1 MRLRKIRSTVLAF
14 LTVLGVAV
22 LSAPA
27 MVSASSLGSIFGAG
41 TDAGSALGNS
51 LSMDEMSRSPFYSP
65 RYVALGDS
73 AAAGLGL
80 PLVADALDE
89 DTACGRSSA
98 AYPEIIGER
107 VNSMLSRADIELD
120 VENISCS
127 GAATEHLTSSQPLST
142 VLAAE
147 PQLDN
152 AFTEGTPTFLTMT
165 MGANDAHWGQFVGA
179 CLSAANCDT
188 PENTAAAQAYID
200 TMKATLVQALDEIK
214 ARSDFI
220 PPLTVVTGYYNPVSD
235 RCASDNLASGEI
247 AWIGQETAALN
258 KALEEAT
265 RQRTTGWFTHFAPV
279 DFTGHDICSTDPWI
293 QRPGAPNE
301 PAPFHPTA
309 RGQQAIADSILAPIM
324 R

>member
-1 MRLRKIRSTVLAF
+1 MRLRKIRSTMLAF
-14 LTVLGVAV
+14 LTVLGVTV
-22 LSAPA
+22 LSAPGIA
-27 MVSASSLGSIFGAG
+27 SASSIFGAP

-51 LSMDEMSRSPFYSP
+51 LSMDKMSHNPFYSP

-73 AAAGLGL
+73 VAAGLGL
-80 PLVADALDE
+80 PLVAGASDE

-98 AYPEIIGER
+98 AYPEVIGER
-107 VNSMLSRADIELD
+107 VNAMLSRADIELD

-127 GAATEHLTSSQPLST
+127 GATTEHLTSSQPLGT
-142 VLAAE
+142 DLAAE

-152 AFTEGTPTFLTMT
+152 AFMEGTPTFLTLT
-165 MGANDAHWGQFVGA
+165 MGANDARWGQFIGA

-220 PPLTVVTGYYNPVSD
+220 PPLTAVTGYYNPVSD
-235 RCASDNLASGEI
+235 RCTSDNLTSGEI

-279 DFTGHDICSTDPWI
+279 DFTGHDICSADPWI

-309 RGQQAIADSILAPIM
+309 RGQQAIADAILGNTF
-324 R
+324 

>member
-1 MRLRKIRSTVLAF
+1 MRLRKIRSTVLAS

-22 LSAPA
+22 LSAPGIA
-27 MVSASSLGSIFGAG
+27 SASSIFGAG
-41 TDAGSALGNS
+41 TDAGSAFENS
-51 LSMDEMSRSPFYSP
+51 LSMSKMSHSPFYSP

-73 AAAGLGL
+73 VAAGLGL
-80 PLVADALDE
+80 PLVADASDE

-98 AYPEIIGER
+98 AYPEVIGER
-107 VNSMLSRADIELD
+107 VNAMLSKAGIELD

-127 GAATEHLTSSQPLST
+127 GATTEHLTKAQPLST
-142 VLAAE
+142 ALAAE

-152 AFTEGTPTFLTMT
+152 AFTEGTPTFLTLT
-165 MGANDAHWGQFVGA
+165 MGANDARWGQFVGA

-188 PENTAAAQAYID
+188 PENTATAQAYID
-200 TMKATLVQALDEIK
+200 TMKTTLVQALDEIK

-220 PPLTVVTGYYNPVSD
+220 PPLTIVTGYYNPVSD
-235 RCASDNLASGEI
+235 RCASDNLTSGEI
-247 AWIGQETAALN
+247 AWIGQEATALN

-309 RGQQAIADSILAPIM
+309 RGQQAIADAILAPIM